1 MIECIHSQLN
11 ATLTMMENIVM
22 LFPEEKWK
30 EGVAEFQV
38 PWKLAYHTIECL
50 HFYFSPGVNWNW
62 GGKFNGGWWEL
73 KEKDAPSKSQM
84 IDYLKE
90 VKEHIDCQFDIDKNR
105 ELHEIY
111 DNQREGALT
120 LIEQYVYAI
129 RHTMHHHGSLTTLAI
144 MSGVEKVKWL

>member
-1 MIECIHSQLN
+1 MKGED
-11 ATLTMMENIVM
+11 V
-22 LFPEEKWK
+22 
-30 EGVAEFQV
+30 
-38 PWKLAYHTIECL
+38 
-50 HFYFSPGVNWNW
+50 
-62 GGKFNGGWWEL
+62 
-73 KEKDAPSKSQM
+73 PSKSQM